1 MIQHLRAAARDGFER
16 TREVWLHETIG
27 GLEPRRWAVG
37 RAARTVVHALRLGVF
52 VKAERGRAEDERA
65 VPVHDNPITRKA
77 DRRLE
82 QSCPRQLPESPMREL
97 VRRDRARDGDRER
110 AFDVRVVL
118 DRGPSVHA

>member
-16 TREVWLHETIG
+16 TREIGLHQAIG
-27 GLEPRRWAVG
+27 GLEPRRWAIG
-37 RAARTVVHALRLGVF
+37 RAARTVVHVLRLSVL

-110 AFDVRVVL
+110 ALEVRVVL